1 MKNKAFFLFAGIF
14 FFNFHGSAQKAI
26 IIPKNEYGLEIVDN
40 ETLYK
45 KIIFIDSN
53 QKMVSVREYI
63 PKIVLHL
70 QYATKN
76 NFAQRA
82 MYPQDLNYTFLKLP
96 VVRALAKVENEL
108 NAKGLGLKIFDAY
121 RPYSITKKFWE
132 IIHDERYVAN
142 PSKAS
147 GHNRGVAVD
156 LTIVHL
162 QNGEELNMGTGFDN
176 FSDSAH
182 QNFSMPAD
190 IAANRK
196 LLLNIMEKYGFENLD
211 TEWWHY
217 SFYNAEKYYAL
228 DLPFKILMRNN

>member
-1 MKNKAFFLFAGIF
+1 
-14 FFNFHGSAQKAI
+14 
-26 IIPKNEYGLEIVDN
+26 
-40 ETLYK
+40 
-45 KIIFIDSN
+45 
-53 QKMVSVREYI
+53 MVSVREYI
-63 PKIVLHL
+63 PKIVLDL
-70 QYATKN
+70 RYATKN

-96 VVRALAKVENEL
+96 VVCALAKVENEL

-121 RPYSITKKFWE
+121 RPYSTTKKFWE

-162 QNGEELNMGTGFDN
+162 QNGEELNMGTGFDS

-182 QNFSMPAD
+182 QNFSLPAD

-196 LLLNIMEKYGFENLD
+196 LLLNMMEKYGFEKFR
-211 TEWWHY
+211 Y
-217 SFYNAEKYYAL
+217 RMVAL
-228 DLPFKILMRNN
+228 